1 MWPASTRR
9 PIDSARAAAGPPKLG
24 QVTTAY
30 LSRDS
35 LARYLDR
42 TRITGTVATPREANL
57 RNIQGFLDGDQHQ
70 HMGVELTRDWSYKS
84 VFKLMRD
91 RVGINK
97 DPKFAEGQ
105 DTISAALCVDALD
118 RYAEVFSQAVK
129 GRQRILFATAHP
141 AGLAPVYAR
150 LARVA
155 RRSGARVLR
164 VDGAIPFED
173 GDVRQVEDVVMVE
186 QYGGLRHT
194 HSPEPMKLVL
204 EQLTAEDRDAPDLVI
219 SDHGMAGH
227 AGSRAKLRTIAM
239 GDCNDPGVFVAEAQG
254 DIEVVVPLD
263 DNVAPHLYEPVVD
276 YIISR
281 AGLASQDRE

>member
-1 MWPASTRR
+1 MRWLTHAAR
-9 PIDSARAAAGPPKLG
+9 PSPLTPRLES
-24 QVTTAY
+24 VTTAY
-30 LSRDS
+30 LSRES

-42 TRITGTVATPREANL
+42 SRITGAVATPREANL

-70 HMGVELTRDWSYKS
+70 HMGVEQTKDWTYKS

-91 RVGINK
+91 RVGINE
-97 DPKFAEGQ
+97 DPKYTEGQ
-105 DTISAALCVDALD
+105 DSISANLCIAALD
-118 RYAEVFSQAVK
+118 KYADVFSEAVK
-129 GRQRILFATAHP
+129 GRKRLLFATAHP

-155 RRSGARVLR
+155 RKSGARVLR

-204 EQLTAEDRDAPDLVI
+204 EQLAAEGREQPDLVV
-219 SDHGMAGH
+219 SDHGMAGY

-239 GDCNDPGVFVAEAQG
+239 GDCNDPGIFVAEAQG
-254 DIEVVVPLD
+254 DVEVTVPLD
-263 DNVAPHLYEPVVD
+263 DNVAPRLYDPLVD

-281 AGLASQDRE
+281 AGLAGQDRR